1 MSRWIDEFNNHAF
14 QTSWKDLKAK
24 LDEAEVGEASAADME
39 ELARL
44 KKAIAFL
51 DGAIESIDPELI
63 KIASLNN
70 FNQQASACRDQINSY
85 NSNSNIGHIRNAN
98 DNIDNLLAYVRPYL
112 IYPDKIKKSLLS
124 AVRAYTKEMDKHL
137 GHIADTEGEYN
148 RAKEY
153 RKEIEEYYTLLFED
167 DNESIKAQISYLLE
181 QSKEK
186 YDKLN
191 AFYNETL
198 IDEDSM
204 STKTSV
210 EEAKKD
216 ILRNSKEANDKL
228 VEASGK
234 IEELDKFYIKI
245 FGALG
250 DDDNRTGGLAEEIEK
265 RIVALESFKV
275 AQEKAYEAEMLSRLD
290 SLQKYEKEQ
299 QENNKN
305 IYEQIESLLPGATS
319 AGLAKAYHDMRDSFK
334 VPTRIWSTVFI
345 AALIVMF
352 VGAYKTLGDVQ
363 GYKETLSHILHYL
376 PLYVPTV
383 WLAIYAS
390 KRRSEN
396 KRLEQ
401 EYAHKEAMAKSYA
414 SYKKQIEELKQEDQQ
429 LLVKLIESSI
439 STISHNASESLDKKH
454 GDNTPVTEIL
464 KSILETIKPNK
475 G

>member
-1 MSRWIDEFNNHAF
+1 MSRWVDEFNNHAF
-14 QTSWKDLKAK
+14 LTSWKDLKDK
-24 LDEAEVGEASAADME
+24 LEEAEIGEASATDIE

-63 KIASLNN
+63 QIASLNS
-70 FNQQASACRDQINSY
+70 FHQQASACRDQVNNY
-85 NSNSNIGHIRNAN
+85 NSNKNIGHIRNAN
-98 DNIDNLLAYVRPYL
+98 DNADNLLAYVRPYL

-137 GHIADTEGEYN
+137 THITDTEGEYN
-148 RAKEY
+148 RVKEY
-153 RKEIEEYYTLLFED
+153 REEIEGYYAQLFED

-181 QSKEK
+181 QSEEK

-198 IDEDSM
+198 IDEDSE

-216 ILRNSKEANDKL
+216 ILRDSKEANDKL
-228 VEASGK
+228 VEVSGK
-234 IEELDKFYIKI
+234 IEELDKFYVKV
-245 FGALG
+245 FGALDE
-250 DDDNRTGGLAEEIEK
+250 DDKRTGGLAQEIEQ
-265 RIVALESFKV
+265 RIAALESFKV
-275 AQEKAYEAEMLSRLD
+275 AQEKAYKEEMSSRLE
-290 SLQKYEKEQ
+290 SLQEYEKAQ

-345 AALIVMF
+345 VTLIVMF
-352 VGAYKTLGDVQ
+352 VGAYKTLGDVK
-363 GYKETLSHILHYL
+363 GYTETLNHILHYL
-376 PLYVPTV
+376 PLYIPTV

-454 GDNTPVTEIL
+454 GDNTPATEIL
-464 KSILETIKPNK
+464 KSILETIKKPK
-475 G
+475 